1 MMFDLIRKA
10 MLTGVG
16 LASISID
23 KIDEIAKEMM
33 EQGNLTEQEGRKL
46 VQEMM
51 GYAEKSKEQLEK
63 QVAFYVEK
71 ALDKMDVAR
80 KKEVEELRETLLQL
94 QEKIEKTEAE

>member
-1 MMFDLIRKA
+1 MFDLIKKA

-23 KIDEIAKEMM
+23 KIDEIAKELM

-71 ALDKMDVAR
+71 AMDKMDVAR
-80 KKEVEELRETLLQL
+80 KKDVEELRETLLQL
-94 QEKIEKTEAE
+94 QEKIEKADAE

>member
-80 KKEVEELRETLLQL
+80 KKEVEELRETLLKL

>member
-1 MMFDLIRKA
+1 MFDLIKKA

-23 KIDEIAKEMM
+23 KIDEIAKELM

-63 QVAFYVEK
+63 QVAYYVEK
-71 ALDKMDVAR
+71 AMDKMDVAR
-80 KKEVEELRETLLQL
+80 KKDVEELRETLVQL
-94 QEKIEKTEAE
+94 QEKIEKAEAE

>member
-1 MMFDLIRKA
+1 MIDLIKKA

-23 KIDEIAKEMM
+23 KIDEIAKELM

-63 QVAFYVEK
+63 QVAYYVEK
-71 ALDKMDVAR
+71 AMDKMDVAR
-80 KKEVEELRETLLQL
+80 KKDVEELRETLVQL
-94 QEKIEKTEAE
+94 QEKIEKAEAE

>member
-1 MMFDLIRKA
+1 MFDLIKKA

-16 LASISID
+16 LASISLD
-23 KIDEIAKEMM
+23 KIDEIAKELM

-71 ALDKMDVAR
+71 TLDKMDVAR

-94 QEKIEKTEAE
+94 QDKIEKAEAE

>member
-1 MMFDLIRKA
+1 MFDLIKKA

-23 KIDEIAKEMM
+23 KIDEIAKELM

-51 GYAEKSKEQLEK
+51 GYAEKSKEELEK
-63 QVAFYVEK
+63 QVAYYVEK
-71 ALDKMDVAR
+71 AMDKMDVAR
-80 KKEVEELRETLLQL
+80 KKDVEELRETLLQL
-94 QEKIEKTEAE
+94 QEKIEKAEAE

>member
-1 MMFDLIRKA
+1 MFDLIKKA

-23 KIDEIAKEMM
+23 KIDEIAKELM

-63 QVAFYVEK
+63 QVAYYVEK
-71 ALDKMDVAR
+71 AMDKMDVAR
-80 KKEVEELRETLLQL
+80 KKDVEELRETLLQL
-94 QEKIEKTEAE
+94 QEKIEKAEAE